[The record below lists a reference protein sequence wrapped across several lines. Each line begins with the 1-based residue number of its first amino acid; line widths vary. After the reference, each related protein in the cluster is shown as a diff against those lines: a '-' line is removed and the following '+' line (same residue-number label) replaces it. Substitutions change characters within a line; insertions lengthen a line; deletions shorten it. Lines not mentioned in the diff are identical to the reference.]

1 MHTRRSLLTRHLAA
15 AALTLAAASAF
26 AQAPNFPTKPMT
38 IVVPASP
45 GGAID
50 LLARLIGQKMTESW
64 GQPVTVDNKAGAT
77 GVIGTEFVAK
87 APPDGHVLALVASSH
102 AINPSMFKKLP
113 YDTLKGFE
121 PVAHTHVVP
130 LVLVVANTVPA
141 KTVRELVA
149 YGKAN
154 PGKLSFASSGPGGA
168 PHMSG
173 ELFKSM
179 AGVDMVHIPYKGSTV
194 AHPDLISGRTSLM
207 FDTVAA
213 INVQIKA
220 NTVRPLGVTTLQR
233 SSVLP
238 TVPTI
243 AESGLPGYDTS
254 TWGALLAPAGTPKA
268 VVAKLNAEVVR
279 ILALPDV
286 RQKLQDAGIEPGQGS
301 PEQVSAFLEKE
312 MVKWAKVAKDAGIQP
327 E

>member
-1 MHTRRSLLTRHLAA
+1 
-15 AALTLAAASAF
+15 
-26 AQAPNFPTKPMT
+26 
-38 IVVPASP
+38 
-45 GGAID
+45 
-50 LLARLIGQKMTESW
+50 
-64 GQPVTVDNKAGAT
+64 
-77 GVIGTEFVAK
+77 
-87 APPDGHVLALVASSH
+87 
-102 AINPSMFKKLP
+102 
-113 YDTLKGFE
+113 
-121 PVAHTHVVP
+121 
-130 LVLVVANTVPA
+130 
-141 KTVRELVA
+141 VRELIA

-179 AGVDMVHIPYKGSTV
+179 AGIDMVHIPYKGSTV

-213 INVQIKA
+213 INTQIKA
-220 NTVRPLGVTTLQR
+220 GTVRPLGVTTLQR

-238 TVPTI
+238 AVPTI